1 MLLGIFI
8 VLFVAILML
17 QQLNT
22 DAGGF
27 DRFQASL
34 LNLLLFLFPLF
45 ILTIGAMSIAADIES
60 GWYQLI
66 RSYPVSI
73 AHYLGAK
80 YVALVSIFLFALATT
95 EAVILIV
102 GAFFGGVHIDSQ
114 FIVLT
119 TVIIVVFSAISVM
132 IGAFSIHRLQALG
145 FSLGLW
151 AVFTLLSNYVVMAIG
166 TIIPKHVYEK
176 IIYTHVH
183 INIIEWLRYIY
194 LIQIEQ
200 TGILGKSFYYLSQ
213 FYETSLGI
221 GLIIGITILWWL
233 IPLCLAYFKL
243 KRKESYR

>member
-1 MLLGIFI
+1 MLLSIFI

-17 QQLNT
+17 QQLNM

-73 AHYLGAK
+73 THYLGAK
-80 YVALVSIFLFALATT
+80 YVALVAIFLFALVTT
-95 EAVILIV
+95 EAVILII

-119 TVIIVVFSAISVM
+119 AVIIVIFSAISVM
-132 IGAFSIHRLQALG
+132 IGTFSIHRLQALG

-151 AVFTLLSNYVVMAIG
+151 AVFTLLSNYIVMAIG
-166 TIIPKHVYEK
+166 TIIPKHIYENV
-176 IIYTHVH
+176 IYTHVH
-183 INIIEWLRYIY
+183 INIIEWLRYVY

-200 TGILGKSFYYLSQ
+200 TGILGKSFYYLTQ

-221 GLIIGITILWWL
+221 GFIIGITGLWWI
-233 IPLCLAYFKL
+233 IPLCLAYLKL
-243 KRKESYR
+243 KRKERYK